1 MTDLTIKDLAVILR
15 HGART
20 AAMVF
25 TLIFA
30 ITLFAM
36 FLFAPEYEVST
47 TILIEQ
53 EDPSALLLPNPA
65 ALLMGGFQ
73 AAQNETELIKSRV
86 VIDAL
91 IEKFNLQFPVE
102 RTNETF
108 FRQFV
113 GKFRGEPDFIG
124 APYFAQVHSS
134 LANEEGIITATETG
148 YFIENSSEKV
158 ECIWGKPCL
167 FKNGEIIL
175 EKAGEMPVGEQYE
188 FSYRNYVKARKA
200 VRESYDAFPLGESKT
215 PSLFRV
221 SMETTNTPFASLF
234 LNELVTVFAAKKV
247 QWRTE
252 TTEVTRGFLEKLAAR
267 LKDERD
273 EKLRKLTTFMSNS
286 RTILPDEQVKT
297 LVLQKLELEQQKKEI
312 DIRRSLIGEFRKI
325 IEEGGSRMLPA
336 PMLDDDKAFGEVV
349 ATYNMLVMEE
359 KKASELYFDSHPDLI
374 MLRQQL
380 SAARKTIGTMADD
393 TDSNIRQVESLLS
406 TKIGAIDSEMRRLPP
421 ELSELAVL
429 KAEEQAVEKIYWFLN
444 EKLYENEIKKES
456 MKHDI
461 RVIDRADPNEEKLFP
476 RISISMMLAFA
487 LALLLSLGT
496 VFGHYLFR
504 RTVPFGEEVSRFV
517 GTAYRRFDL
526 PWVGVTHSAE
536 DLDARLLRIM
546 VSSGLL
552 DKRAGTIAVCSIE
565 PGAGKTFLAGRL
577 AQMLTDLGYRT
588 ALLGQTAGTT
598 PQSDKH
604 QPAQPALHR
613 LDGDSA
619 TGTLVAADG
628 IGLKK
633 IRALREQYDFVILD
647 TPPMSASVE
656 ALIAAAESDRTFFV
670 VRAGNT
676 PRAIFKK
683 YFSILSERSPRDGQ
697 IVIAVNDSAFIPS

>member
-1 MTDLTIKDLAVILR
+1 MTDLTVKDLIAVVRHGTRMAVI
-15 HGART
+15 
-20 AAMVF
+20 VF
-25 TLIFA
+25 SVTFCVS
-30 ITLFAM
+30 LFAM

-53 EDPSALLLPNPA
+53 EDPSALMLPNPA

-86 VIDAL
+86 IIDAL

-102 RTNETF
+102 RINDSF

-124 APYFAQVHSS
+124 APYFAKTHPG
-134 LANEEGIITATETG
+134 LANGDGTITVTAAG
-148 YFIENSSEKV
+148 YLIENGSEKI
-158 ECIWGKPCL
+158 ECAWGKPCS
-167 FKNGEIIL
+167 FKGGEIVL
-175 EKAGEMPVGEQYE
+175 EKAGDIPSGEHYE
-188 FSYRNYVKARKA
+188 YSYRNLVRSRKA
-200 VRESYDAFPLGESKT
+200 VRESYEAFPLGEDKA

-221 SMETTNTPFASLF
+221 SMETTNTPFAALF

-252 TTEVTRGFLEKLAAR
+252 TTEITRGFLEKLAVR

-297 LVLQKLELEQQKKEI
+297 LVMQKLELEQQKKEI
-312 DIRRSLIGEFRKI
+312 DIRRSLIGEFRKTI
-325 IEEGGSRMLPA
+325 DEGGARMLPA

-349 ATYNMLVMEE
+349 ATYNTLVMEE

-380 SAARKTIGTMADD
+380 TAARKTIGTMADD

-406 TKIGAIDSEMRRLPP
+406 AKIGAIDGEMRRLPP

-517 GTAYRRFDL
+517 GNTYRRFDL
-526 PWVGVTHSAE
+526 PWVGTTHPAD

-552 DKRAGTIAVCSIE
+552 DKRTGTIAVCSIE

-588 ALLGQTAGTT
+588 VLLGETDGTA
-598 PQSDKH
+598 PQSGKD
-604 QPAQPALHR
+604 QPAQPARLR

-619 TGTLVAADG
+619 AGTLVAADG

-633 IRALREQYDFVILD
+633 IRELREQYDFVILD
-647 TPPMSASVE
+647 TPAMNTSVE
-656 ALIAAAESDRTFFV
+656 ALIAAAEADRTLFV